1 MKTAVAAASKENDDV
16 TAKNGAKIVEDDIKC
31 AKTSDAMGHDD
42 VSTKAMVE
50 SGLDMLKEDD
60 HERRRRKDLDILDLQ
75 GIGYTYIMK

>member
-1 MKTAVAAASKENDDV
+1 MKTAVAAASTQNDDV
-16 TAKNGAKIVEDDIKC
+16 TTKNGAKIVEDDIEC
-31 AKTSDAMGHDD
+31 AKSSDARVHDD

-75 GIGYTYIMK
+75 GIGYAFKVK

>member
-1 MKTAVAAASKENDDV
+1 MKTAVAAASTQNDDV
-16 TAKNGAKIVEDDIKC
+16 TTKNGAEKVDDDIKG
-31 AKTSDAMGHDD
+31 AKSSDARVHDD

-75 GIGYTYIMK
+75 GIGFAFKVK